1 MIVSNLESEIS
12 PQGWKYLLSDA
23 FVVVMM
29 SSFSVM
35 FFEVCD
41 FYYYFEHMT
50 LPHIQSSL
58 ETVLTPLTQKFFNW
72 GAVENSA
79 CYIAIGVAALSG
91 YFVLMLV
98 QKFLKTE
105 DRTLLLSGCVGVT
118 ISMSTAIFTWPLGYY
133 GANWLLPVF
142 AAQIGIGVFFLE
154 SLNLHTLSVHQF
166 KANQI
171 SRY

>member
-1 MIVSNLESEIS
+1 MRGSKHL
-12 PQGWKYLLSDA
+12 KLTYFL
-23 FVVVMM
+23 
-29 SSFSVM
+29 
-35 FFEVCD
+35 
-41 FYYYFEHMT
+41 YYF
-50 LPHIQSSL
+50 QSSL

-142 AAQIGIGVFFLE
+142 AAQIGMGVFFLE
-154 SLNLHTLSVHQF
+154 SLTHNWKFQVGTLLIRAITIITEPYLMICTIHSV
-166 KANQI
+166 
-171 SRY
+171 

>member
-1 MIVSNLESEIS
+1 M
-12 PQGWKYLLSDA
+12 
-23 FVVVMM
+23 
-29 SSFSVM
+29 
-35 FFEVCD
+35 
-41 FYYYFEHMT
+41 
-50 LPHIQSSL
+50 

-118 ISMSTAIFTWPLGYY
+118 VSMSTAIFTWPLGYY

-142 AAQIGIGVFFLE
+142 AAQIGMGVFFLE
-154 SLNLHTLSVHQF
+154 SLTLRQLVWLKLTERIISVEKIHQDRLLDLIIF
-166 KANQI
+166 RIFRINPPTQI
-171 SRY
+171 YRYRNTGPDLPATRVCKPLPQ

>member
-1 MIVSNLESEIS
+1 M
-12 PQGWKYLLSDA
+12 
-23 FVVVMM
+23 
-29 SSFSVM
+29 
-35 FFEVCD
+35 
-41 FYYYFEHMT
+41 
-50 LPHIQSSL
+50 
-58 ETVLTPLTQKFFNW
+58 LTPLTQKFFNW

-154 SLNLHTLSVHQF
+154 ILILLFGKIQQYVGFSTTTYRLLRMIFHMPVTSNIT
-166 KANQI
+166 KI
-171 SRY
+171 

>member
-1 MIVSNLESEIS
+1 M
-12 PQGWKYLLSDA
+12 
-23 FVVVMM
+23 
-29 SSFSVM
+29 
-35 FFEVCD
+35 
-41 FYYYFEHMT
+41 
-50 LPHIQSSL
+50 
-58 ETVLTPLTQKFFNW
+58 LTPLTQKFFNW

-142 AAQIGIGVFFLE
+142 AAQIGMGVFFLE
-154 SLNLHTLSVHQF
+154 SLTHTRCSLRRFQNVL
-166 KANQI
+166 
-171 SRY
+171 

>member
-1 MIVSNLESEIS
+1 M
-12 PQGWKYLLSDA
+12 
-23 FVVVMM
+23 
-29 SSFSVM
+29 
-35 FFEVCD
+35 
-41 FYYYFEHMT
+41 
-50 LPHIQSSL
+50 
-58 ETVLTPLTQKFFNW
+58 LTPLTQKFFNW

-142 AAQIGIGVFFLE
+142 AAQIGMGVFFLE
-154 SLNLHTLSVHQF
+154 SLIRAVNSITDPYDSFRLDRLLDLIIFRIFRINPPT
-166 KANQI
+166 QI
-171 SRY
+171 YRDRNPRPDLPAIRTGRPTPSISIMFSSRSRVFRE